1 MIAVSLTTLGIQ
13 DCSPLANDKVV
24 IQSLILIETEN
35 KKIAKISFE
44 IKIIFSVIHKKLT
57 KYYQLKSI
65 LWQQKKT
72 E

>member
-1 MIAVSLTTLGIQ
+1 MIAVSLTALGIQ

-44 IKIIFSVIHKKLT
+44 IKIIFSVIHKK
-57 KYYQLKSI
+57 I
-65 LWQQKKT
+65 D
-72 E
+72 